1 MPSNNLDKYEYLTG
15 EDLGLKPSTVD
26 EVKLEYSLL
35 GKIFN
40 KGLKEEDKKEG
51 LLKRLENFKDK
62 NEELTNVFSKAPKN
76 KMYNKNKRNKTLV
89 YNSQHSFVKFKNIS
103 EFEKLS
109 FDTMHKK
116 LKSFH
121 KQFTSLKNVAPR
133 TKDNE
138 NKKKEVLNNAEDL
151 YNELYYIYKDKYIE
165 KENNLNK
172 KKFKNLIT
180 KN

>member
-1 MPSNNLDKYEYLTG
+1 
-15 EDLGLKPSTVD
+15 
-26 EVKLEYSLL
+26 
-35 GKIFN
+35 
-40 KGLKEEDKKEG
+40 
-51 LLKRLENFKDK
+51 
-62 NEELTNVFSKAPKN
+62 
-76 KMYNKNKRNKTLV
+76 
-89 YNSQHSFVKFKNIS
+89 
-103 EFEKLS
+103 
-109 FDTMHKK
+109 MHKK

-172 KKFKNLIT
+172 KNFKNLIT
-180 KN
+180 KNLDLLIFTTNLKMKKLVNQVD